1 MFPSG
6 SLGNLMH
13 LHNCATRYG
22 TIKCVMEWYLA
33 PCIFTLDTR

>member
-22 TIKCVMEWYLA
+22 MIKMCDRMVFSSMYFYPWH
-33 PCIFTLDTR
+33 